1 MTSGNNSL
9 NPQRNRKGVP
19 RKALNNTDVRFSSKW
34 MVKAGAFAE
43 MLMAAF
49 SSCVPVPTCMHIRA
63 CVCVRPPTHR
73 HGCLKACI
81 FHVVAHWAFIAV
93 LTPTSCLLPCI
104 HMPHTQLLSFSAV
117 GIHCHG
123 FSRTPTFTEEVVY
136 VKIQESSF

>member
-63 CVCVRPPTHR
+63 CVCVRPSPTQTWMLESLHLSR
-73 HGCLKACI
+73 GSTLGFYCCLDTYFLPPPLYTYASHTAPVLLCCGNSLSWLLTYSHIYRRGCLC
-81 FHVVAHWAFIAV
+81 
-93 LTPTSCLLPCI
+93 
-104 HMPHTQLLSFSAV
+104 
-117 GIHCHG
+117 
-123 FSRTPTFTEEVVY
+123 
-136 VKIQESSF
+136 